1 MSQSLIE
8 YPCPFPIKI
17 MGRSGTPRL
26 VQSVVG
32 IVLLHDPDF
41 DVSSVE
47 IRASR
52 EGKYV
57 SLTCTVKAV
66 SRQQLDSLY
75 QALCDHPGVVM
86 VL

>member
-1 MSQSLIE
+1 MKDSLIE

-17 MGRSGTPRL
+17 MGKSGTPRL
-26 VQSVVG
+26 VQSVVE

-41 DVSSVE
+41 DPAKIE
-47 IRASR
+47 MRASR

-66 SRQQLDSLY
+66 SRKQLDSLY